1 MLQLWLDQEEVSY
14 LIGGENARVKLK
26 DISDEDIMPGFVVA
40 PRGGLACPAVKLFEA
55 QIRIVELLEHKSIFS
70 AGYTAILHVHA
81 SAEEIVRLTSSLH
94 MSGTRP

>member
-1 MLQLWLDQEEVSY
+1 
-14 LIGGENARVKLK
+14 
-26 DISDEDIMPGFVVA
+26 MPGFVVA